1 MIVSKPELHRRATR
15 DCLAASLTIFM
26 DRRLRTSVL
35 YWSPLR
41 FLVVVLTVV
50 FASEAGVMF
59 VLPYIF
65 VNGRTSY
72 LVESLSDASLL
83 TLVSAPVLW
92 LIIILPLRRVAVTEQ
107 AKFEAVVETAGDA
120 VVTADEWG
128 RVETFNA
135 AAERMFGYTADE
147 INGESVGRL
156 LSAEARDHGERP
168 HVRLD
173 ESIGSRREV
182 EGRRRDGSSFPVELN
197 VGEVNFAER
206 RIFTLILRDITERK
220 REEDKVRASLREKE
234 ILLKEIHHRVKN
246 NLQIISSLLNLQ
258 SAHIRDPR
266 ALEVF
271 KEGQGRVR
279 SMALIHEKLYQSAD
293 LERVDF
299 SEYIKNLAA
308 YLFRSYEVHAGAVVL
323 NVEAEDVLLGVDTA
337 IPCGL
342 IINELVSNSLKHA
355 FPGGGGGS
363 INIRLRPADAERLT
377 LVVADDGV
385 GLPDGF
391 DVRSPPSLG
400 LQLVNTLARQL
411 GGEVLVSEG
420 AGAEF
425 SITLRKG
432 D

>member
-1 MIVSKPELHRRATR
+1 
-15 DCLAASLTIFM
+15 
-26 DRRLRTSVL
+26 
-35 YWSPLR
+35 
-41 FLVVVLTVV
+41 
-50 FASEAGVMF
+50 
-59 VLPYIF
+59 
-65 VNGRTSY
+65 
-72 LVESLSDASLL
+72 
-83 TLVSAPVLW
+83 VSAPVLW

-107 AKFEAVVETAGDA
+107 AKFEAVVETAGDGII
-120 VVTADEWG
+120 TADEFG

-135 AAERMFGYTADE
+135 AAERIFGYTADE
-147 INGESVGRL
+147 ISGEGVPLL
-156 LSAEARDHGERP
+156 LSAEARGGG
-168 HVRLD
+168 VRLD
-173 ESIGSRREV
+173 EAIGSRREA
-182 EGRRRDGSSFPVELN
+182 EGRRKDGSIFPVELN
-197 VGEVNFAER
+197 VGEVNFGER

-220 REEDKVRASLREKE
+220 REEEKIRASLREKE

-279 SMALIHEKLYQSAD
+279 SMALIHEKLYQSDD
-293 LERVDF
+293 LARVDF
-299 SEYIKNLAA
+299 SEYMRNLAA
-308 YLFRSYEVHAGAVVL
+308 YLFRSYEVHAGAVRL

-363 INIRLRPADAERLT
+363 INIRLRPAGAERLT
-377 LVVADDGV
+377 LTVADDGV
-385 GLPDGF
+385 GLPEGF
-391 DVRSPPSLG
+391 DVRATPSLG

-411 GGEVLVSEG
+411 GGDVLVG
-420 AGAEF
+420 DCAGAEF
-425 SITLRKG
+425 SITFRKG

>member
-1 MIVSKPELHRRATR
+1 MIASTPARHRRATR
-15 DCLAASLTIFM
+15 GCLAASLTLFM

-35 YWSPLR
+35 FWSPLR
-41 FLVVVLTVV
+41 FLVVVLAVV
-50 FASEAGVMF
+50 FLSEAGVMF

-72 LVESLSDASLL
+72 LVESISDASLL

-107 AKFEAVVETAGDA
+107 AKFEAVVERAGDGII
-120 VVTADEWG
+120 TADEWG

-135 AAERMFGYTADE
+135 AAERMFGYSADD
-147 INGESVGRL
+147 ITGESVGRL
-156 LSAEARDHGERP
+156 LVAEARDRGERP
-168 HVRLD
+168 DVRLD
-173 ESIGSRREV
+173 ESIGSRREAD
-182 EGRRRDGSSFPVELN
+182 GRRKDGSVFPVELN

-206 RIFTLILRDITERK
+206 RIFTLILHDITERK
-220 REEDKVRASLREKE
+220 REEDKVRSSLREKE

-279 SMALIHEKLYQSAD
+279 SMALIHEKLYQSED
-293 LERVDF
+293 LARVDF
-299 SEYIKNLAA
+299 SEYIRNLAA
-308 YLFRSYEVHAGAVVL
+308 YLFRSYEVHAGAVAL
-323 NVEAEDVLLGVDTA
+323 GVEAEDVLLGVDTA

-355 FPGGGGGS
+355 FPGGGVGS
-363 INIRLRPADAERLT
+363 INIRLRPADAGRLT
-377 LVVADDGV
+377 LTVADDGV

-391 DVRSPPSLG
+391 DVSRTSSLG

-411 GGEVLVSEG
+411 GGEVLVGCG

-425 SITLRKG
+425 SITFRKG

>member
-1 MIVSKPELHRRATR
+1 MN
-15 DCLAASLTIFM
+15 
-26 DRRLRTSVL
+26 RRLRTSVL
-35 YWSPLR
+35 FWSPLR
-41 FLVVVLTVV
+41 FLMVVLAVV
-50 FASEAGVMF
+50 FLSEAGVMF

-65 VNGRTSY
+65 NGRTSY
-72 LVESLSDASLL
+72 FVESISDASLL

-107 AKFEAVVETAGDA
+107 AKFEAVVETAGDGII
-120 VVTADEWG
+120 TADEWG

-135 AAERMFGYTADE
+135 AAERMFGYSADE
-147 INGESVGRL
+147 VTGESVERL
-156 LSAEARDHGERP
+156 LSAESRDGGVRP
-168 HVRLD
+168 EVRLD
-173 ESIGSRREV
+173 ESIGSRREAA
-182 EGRRRDGSSFPVELN
+182 GRRKDGSSFPVELN
-197 VGEVNFAER
+197 VGEVNFGER

-220 REEDKVRASLREKE
+220 CEEEKVWASLREKE

-279 SMALIHEKLYQSAD
+279 SMALIHEKLYQSED
-293 LERVDF
+293 LARVDF
-299 SEYIKNLAA
+299 SEYISNLAA
-308 YLFRSYEVHAGAVVL
+308 YLFRSYEVNAGAVRL
-323 NVEAEDVLLGVDTA
+323 SVEAEDVLLGVDTA

-355 FPGGGGGS
+355 FPGGTGGS
-363 INIRLRPADAERLT
+363 INITLRPAGTERLT
-377 LVVADDGV
+377 LTVADDGV
-385 GLPDGF
+385 GLPRGF
-391 DVRSPPSLG
+391 DVRDTPSLG

-411 GGEVLVSEG
+411 GGDVLVG
-420 AGAEF
+420 DCAGAKF
-425 SITLRKG
+425 SISFRKG